1 MARLASSSD
10 RKRETAFV
18 ALQDKPASKVVPLVA
33 QLLIDDS
40 TPATQV
46 ACLDLLERAGAVT
59 YFRDSRS
66 DGWFEKLGDKISNFK
81 LICEIL
87 GGRFLAY
94 AFILGIQIR
103 GLARDP
109 RVAANN
115 TVEFAGEDNLLQV
128 LTIGEFRS
136 RVVQALLL
144 KEHEI
149 PADVATPLDE
159 ETATSVIGPDMV
171 LLTSL
176 FGLSLRQ
183 FIWVQDEEVGS
194 WAIVGFISEAGFN
207 FMELGSFESLM
218 KQKLHRDLVGT
229 FEQPFQLDLSAIE
242 QAREGEKEGSPEKVI
257 HCLETWPGLLAA
269 LQRTP
274 VAKQLNEE
282 QLDLIAEGL
291 VLLGDAFKTKS
302 RFTWSE
308 ELYRLGLQF
317 IREGSNAARLYS
329 RLGIL
334 LSEVERHGEAIGFLR
349 RASALDADA
358 NELLAPLGRSFLR
371 RGKTVPAAL
380 LLLKAREQGIESEQI
395 EEDLGELRT
404 RFEEAGVCWPS
415 ISKKGTQ

>member
-1 MARLASSSD
+1 M
-10 RKRETAFV
+10 
-18 ALQDKPASKVVPLVA
+18 PLVA
-33 QLLIDDS
+33 QLLIDDANS
-40 TPATQV
+40 STQV
-46 ACLDLLERAGAVT
+46 VCLDLLERAGAVT

-66 DGWFEKLGDKISNFK
+66 DGWFEKLGGKIGNFK

-94 AFILGIQIR
+94 AIILGIQIR

-109 RVAANN
+109 RVPANN
-115 TVEFAGEDNLLQV
+115 TVEFTGEDNLLQV

-149 PADVATPLDE
+149 PSNVEIPIDE
-159 ETATSVIGPDMV
+159 ETATSVIGADMV

-176 FGLSLRQ
+176 FGLSMRQ
-183 FIWVQDEEVGS
+183 FIWVEDKENGP

-207 FMELGSFESLM
+207 FMELGSFESM
-218 KQKLHRDLVGT
+218 VKQKLHRDLVGT

-242 QAREGEKEGSPEKVI
+242 QARIAEKEGSPDRVI
-257 HCLETWPGLLAA
+257 HTLETWPGLLAA

-291 VLLGDAFKTKS
+291 VLLGDAFRIKN

-349 RASALDADA
+349 RAAALEPD
-358 NELLAPLGRSFLR
+358 NSELLAPLGRSFLR

-380 LLLKAREQGIESEQI
+380 LLLKAREQGVESDQL

-404 RFEEAGVCWPS
+404 RFEEAGVCWPT
-415 ISKKGTQ
+415 ISRKGDQ